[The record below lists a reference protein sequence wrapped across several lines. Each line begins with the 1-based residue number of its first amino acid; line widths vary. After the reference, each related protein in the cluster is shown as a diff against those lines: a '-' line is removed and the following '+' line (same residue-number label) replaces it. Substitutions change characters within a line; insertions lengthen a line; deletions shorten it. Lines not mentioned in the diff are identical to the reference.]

1 MPEDSFLETV
11 GAVRMSRMGLATLR
25 LDRFT
30 CLETP
35 DRETP
40 GQAVTA
46 PIEITDREVQLVIN
60 VSDVQQNRSWIEVEV
75 LDESGDGA
83 LPGFS
88 REDCRDM
95 HREAV
100 RAPVAWGES
109 RLSDIKAG
117 RIRLRFWLYGAARLH
132 AFGFEK
138 V

>member
-1 MPEDSFLETV
+1 MPENSYLENV
-11 GAVRMSRMGLATLR
+11 GSVRMSRMGLATLR

-40 GQAVTA
+40 GCAVTF

-60 VSDVQQNRSWIEVEV
+60 VSEVQQNRSWIEVEV
-75 LDESGDGA
+75 LDESRDEA

-100 RAPVAWGES
+100 RALVAWGEN
-109 RLSDIKAG
+109 RLANIKAG
-117 RIRLRFWLYGAARLH
+117 RIRLRFWLYGSARLH

-138 V
+138 L